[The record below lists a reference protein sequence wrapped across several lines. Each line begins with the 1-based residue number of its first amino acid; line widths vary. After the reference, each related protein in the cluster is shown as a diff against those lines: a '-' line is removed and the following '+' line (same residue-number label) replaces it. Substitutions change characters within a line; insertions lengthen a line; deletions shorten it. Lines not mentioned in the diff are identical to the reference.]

1 MKYFEYED
9 NTLTLDFK
17 SEIAKNFYNDYLTF
31 KCSFDISLDFL
42 NQENYFNF
50 NILEKEYKKLLK
62 EFESATNYL
71 KDKYPEIIKEI
82 KNFNFY
88 ILPTAFNKGI
98 LIVPFYIKVK
108 NFKNQDELINKNI
121 FFKIPNEYNNQVLGI

>member
-62 EFESATNYL
+62 EFERAINYL
-71 KDKYPEIIKEI
+71 KDKYPEISEKACETALKYNWQDFCDRFFDEI
-82 KNFNFY
+82 
-88 ILPTAFNKGI
+88 L
-98 LIVPFYIKVK
+98 
-108 NFKNQDELINKNI
+108 
-121 FFKIPNEYNNQVLGI
+121 YNN